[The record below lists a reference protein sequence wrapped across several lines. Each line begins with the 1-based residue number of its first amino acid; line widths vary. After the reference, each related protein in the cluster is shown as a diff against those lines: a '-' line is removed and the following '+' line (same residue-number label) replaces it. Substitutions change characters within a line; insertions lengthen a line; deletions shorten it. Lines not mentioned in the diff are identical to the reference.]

1 MNSGLFGFW
10 LRFGSVIPP
19 CRDSF
24 AQASPTPQKFSLHTA
39 TSFLSMLKKRIET
52 QILTEGISLV
62 HQMINRPSYSTRSL
76 RGIAKGL
83 SKIRKCVNSHLRL
96 LSDDWKRNGREIHN
110 ATRNQSCC
118 RWISGQLADIA
129 QRIETEN

>member
-1 MNSGLFGFW
+1 MNADRRAECLHELASQARHEIDARILLFRYREMWCANF
-10 LRFGSVIPP
+10 
-19 CRDSF
+19 
-24 AQASPTPQKFSLHTA
+24 Q
-39 TSFLSMLKKRIET
+39 RIET